1 MYESFTKQMQDFGVS
16 LQQVMVKHM
25 QNTMKKQLELFG
37 SMQAPV
43 VSQTQGIS
51 LGMQKIMLE
60 QMRAF
65 ASSMQ
70 IPMDEQIKEFTY
82 SVQRIMADQMQ
93 IFSAGTQNPTE
104 EQIWKF
110 LTNIEYT
117 VNEQIKFAADMQR
130 IMAEQMR
137 QFTDNLQGVM
147 AEITGRRTEQA
158 QSESREED
166 E

>member
-1 MYESFTKQMQDFGVS
+1 MYGSFTKQMQDFGVS
-16 LQQVMVKHM
+16 LQEVMVKHM

-65 ASSMQ
+65 TSSMQ
-70 IPMDEQIKEFTY
+70 TPMDEQIKEFTH

-93 IFSAGTQNPTE
+93 IFSASTHNPTE
-104 EQIWKF
+104 EQMWKF
-110 LTNIEYT
+110 LTNIENT

-137 QFTDNLQGVM
+137 QFTDNLQGAM
-147 AEITGRRTEQA
+147 SEITGHRAKQT
-158 QSESREED
+158 QSGRSHEHE
-166 E
+166 